1 VTRAIEDFAE
11 RLKNNM
17 PEYIVGI
24 DRGGAIAAG
33 LLAKRL
39 RFHRDCPK
47 LRLIHRADK
56 HECGFAS
63 GIIEDELK
71 GKSVLVVDDACRRG
85 DTMAGALGYIE
96 KTLQPAQVRTF
107 VILLVKGNRA
117 TCPDSGQNRLPRI
130 LYHQAYCD
138 PALGRRRS
146 ELVDL

>member
-107 VILLVKGNRA
+107 VILLVKGNCAR
-117 TCPDSGQNRLPRI
+117 PVPI
-130 LYHQAYCD
+130 
-138 PALGRRRS
+138 LGRIDYHAYFTTKLTVTLPWDAGAQS
-146 ELVDL
+146 